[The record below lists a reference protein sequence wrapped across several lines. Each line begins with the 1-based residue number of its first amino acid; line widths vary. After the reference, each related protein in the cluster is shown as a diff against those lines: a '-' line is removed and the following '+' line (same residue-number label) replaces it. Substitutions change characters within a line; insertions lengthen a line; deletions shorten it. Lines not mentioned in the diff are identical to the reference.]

1 MTQSLVIGFIG
12 AGNLA
17 HCLVSGLVANGF
29 QPSHIWCSDRNLQK
43 RQAFHQEFRVKTSES
58 P

>member
-1 MTQSLVIGFIG
+1 MTQSPVIGFIG

-17 HCLVSGLVANGF
+17 HSLVSGLAANSF

-43 RQAFHQEFRVKTSES
+43 CQSYHKEFRVQPSES
-58 P
+58 S